1 MVGSTS
7 TKMTKMNEDKNKTGL
22 FVILKQVME
31 KDEDVLFAY
40 LYGSHVHNSIHFESD
55 IDVAVYLKPS
65 NIKKY
70 IKKEEE
76 LTTLLI
82 TQLHSD
88 KIDLRILNSSPFLLQ
103 YNIIKEGILI
113 FVRDEP
119 ERVDFENRVMSRFF
133 ELKPYLDEYKQMLSL
148 RIKNGI

>member
-1 MVGSTS
+1 MKRNTPVERG
-7 TKMTKMNEDKNKTGL
+7 KVKRKKD
-22 FVILKQVME
+22 ILIDNIKEVVE
-31 KDEDVLFAY
+31 KDREVMFAY
-40 LYGSHVHNSIHFESD
+40 LYGSSIFESIPFDSD
-55 IDVAVYLKPS
+55 IDVAVYLNPS

-82 TQLHSD
+82 AQLHSD

-103 YNIIKEGILI
+103 YNILKEGILI

-119 ERVDFENRVMSRFF
+119 ERVDFEDRVMNRFF
-133 ELKPYLDEYKQMLSL
+133 ELKPYLDECKQMLSL
-148 RIKNGI
+148 RIKAGI

>member
-1 MVGSTS
+1 
-7 TKMTKMNEDKNKTGL
+7 MNENKTGF

-40 LYGSHVHNSIHFESD
+40 LYGSRVHDSIHFESD

-76 LTTLLI
+76 LTNLLI
-82 TQLHSD
+82 TQLHND
-88 KIDLRILNSSPFLLQ
+88 KIDLRILNSSPLLLQ
-103 YNIIKEGILI
+103 YKVIKEGILL

-119 ERVDFENRVMSRFF
+119 ERVDFETRVMSRFF
-133 ELKPYLDEYKQMLSL
+133 ELKPYLDEYQQMLSL
-148 RIKNGI
+148 RVKAGI

>member
-1 MVGSTS
+1 MVGSPL
-7 TKMTKMNEDKNKTGL
+7 TKMRKMNEDKNKTHL
-22 FVILKQVME
+22 LAIIKEVME

-40 LYGSHVHNSIHFESD
+40 LYGSQVHPSIHFESD
-55 IDVAVYLKPS
+55 IDVAVYLNPS

-88 KIDLRILNSSPFLLQ
+88 KIDLRILNISPFLLQ
-103 YNIIKEGILI
+103 YNILKEGILI

-119 ERVDFENRVMSRFF
+119 ERVDFENRVMNRFF

-148 RIKNGI
+148 RIKAGI

>member
-1 MVGSTS
+1 MKKEQPSSPLLAPLGVGYQRELLV
-7 TKMTKMNEDKNKTGL
+7 NDKKYL
-22 FVILKQVME
+22 LAIIKEIME

-55 IDVAVYLKPS
+55 IDVAVYLNPS

-82 TQLHSD
+82 AQLHSD
-88 KIDLRILNSSPFLLQ
+88 KIDLRILNVSPFL
-103 YNIIKEGILI
+103 
-113 FVRDEP
+113 
-119 ERVDFENRVMSRFF
+119 
-133 ELKPYLDEYKQMLSL
+133 
-148 RIKNGI
+148 